1 MSYVRYAKIIHKHLA
16 DPQTFQVNLT
26 TKLKKKKKME
36 GDGMGQRVEHSCFV
50 ELVHLCF
57 LHIGLELCQLSS

>member
-1 MSYVRYAKIIHKHLA
+1 
-16 DPQTFQVNLT
+16 
-26 TKLKKKKKME
+26 ME
-36 GDGMGQRVEHSCFV
+36 GDGMGQKVEHSCFV